1 MAGNFECFTV
11 KISEIMLKIDYL
23 EQKQILQDTAIA
35 EMRFKNE
42 TIKQSGRSQ
51 KLRKPQKRMS
61 PEKHPQK
68 DTEATCTL
76 LEALGVPSA
85 FNRVRLSQSPPDGR
99 DEITSS

>member
-1 MAGNFECFTV
+1 MAGNIESFSV
-11 KISEIMLKIDYL
+11 KIGEIMLKIDYL

-35 EMRFKNE
+35 QMRLKNE

-51 KLRKPQKRMS
+51 QVRKPQKRLS
-61 PEKHPQK
+61 PEKPPQK
-68 DTEATCTL
+68 ETEATCTL

-99 DEITSS
+99 DEITST